1 MKNKLTQR
9 FATAVF
15 VVLTLVGGAMSA
27 AAASESATVA
37 ATALGKIIVDGKGMT
52 AYFFDND
59 TANSGTSTC
68 AGPCATAWP
77 AITSTSDTPAAIGI
91 TGTIGT
97 ITRVTGEKQLTING
111 RPIYTFAND
120 KAPGDVNGQGVKGVW
135 YVISPSGEEI
145 IATAAEV
152 AGESAKAKK
161 AAGVAKAKKAAKK
174 SKKAKITKPSKAKKV
189 AKTTRPKKSKKSIAP
204 KVSASPSSAE
214 NSVPSTKGNY

>member
-1 MKNKLTQR
+1 MKTRLTLS
-9 FATAVF
+9 FSTAVL
-15 VVLTLVGGAMSA
+15 VLFSLVGGVMTA
-27 AAASESATVA
+27 AAAGADAKVA
-37 ATALGKIIVDGKGMT
+37 ATALGKIVVDGNGMT
-52 AYFFDND
+52 AYFFDLD
-59 TANSGTSTC
+59 KANSGTSACT
-68 AGPCATAWP
+68 GPCATIWS
-77 AITSTSDTPAAIGI
+77 AITSVSAAPTVDGI
-91 TGTIGT
+91 TGTVGIIAGS
-97 ITRVTGEKQLTING
+97 KQVTING